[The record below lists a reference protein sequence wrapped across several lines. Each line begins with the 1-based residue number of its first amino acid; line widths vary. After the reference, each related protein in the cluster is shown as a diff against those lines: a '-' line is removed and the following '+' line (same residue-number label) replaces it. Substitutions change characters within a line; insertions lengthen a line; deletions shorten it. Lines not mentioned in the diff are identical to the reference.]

1 MEYTALDDNREELF
15 TINRVDNKG
24 YNVDLI
30 VTAQLFIENINMKDT
45 TGRSPNYPK
54 RRNS

>member
-15 TINRVDNKG
+15 TVNRVDNKG

-30 VTAQLFIENINMKDT
+30 VTAIYRKYKEGYYWKKSKLSKKKKLLN
-45 TGRSPNYPK
+45 
-54 RRNS
+54 

>member
-15 TINRVDNKG
+15 TVNRVDNKG

-30 VTAQLFIENINMKDT
+30 ITAIYRKYKYEGYYWKKSKLSKKKKLLN
-45 TGRSPNYPK
+45 
-54 RRNS
+54 